1 MEGNLIEKIQ
11 KHPHTIPAIII
22 FTSLVAIILNF
33 YLLYFNQTEI
43 FDSLFFIPIILVAY
57 FYPKR
62 GLFITVGYGVLYFLM
77 VMVVPDIPETTVVTS
92 LGHIGIFI
100 IVGFVVTYLSTRFP
114 QEIPKH
120 LVEIVEVS
128 IKKISLIL
136 ALIVITSLVAIILN
150 FYLLVFNHTIIF
162 DSLFYFPIILVA
174 YFYPKRGV
182 FITTGYALLYLVMV
196 MLVPDVPREIIVT
209 SLGHMG
215 VFIII
220 GFVVS
225 YLVFLYSKEQEIHK
239 RLAEIVESSR
249 DAIIGKTLDGIITD
263 WNEGAEHLYGYTS
276 KEVTGKSISLLHP
289 PDRSDELHFLLDKIR
304 NGEPLGSYETE
315 RITKDGRRIWV
326 SLSISPIID
335 ERGVVIGASAI
346 AHDITERK
354 LAEDALEMANKKLQ
368 LLNSITRHDILNQI
382 TVLNI
387 YHNMAENTIINPEAL
402 SFLKKA
408 KDATDTISRQI
419 SFTHEYQ
426 DIGVKKPI
434 WHNVHT
440 CILNAAAYFKNKA
453 IAVEPCNKNIEIY
466 ADPLF
471 IEVYYQLIDNS
482 LTQSNK
488 ITNIRCTHQ
497 EDEHGLT
504 LVYEDDGV
512 GIPKEDKQ
520 KIFNKKFGENSKF
533 GLFLIREILAITG
546 ITITENGEPEK
557 GVRFEIRVPKGAYR
571 FTGSSELT
579 Q

>member
-1 MEGNLIEKIQ
+1 
-11 KHPHTIPAIII
+11 
-22 FTSLVAIILNF
+22 
-33 YLLYFNQTEI
+33 
-43 FDSLFFIPIILVAY
+43 
-57 FYPKR
+57 
-62 GLFITVGYGVLYFLM
+62 
-77 VMVVPDIPETTVVTS
+77 
-92 LGHIGIFI
+92 
-100 IVGFVVTYLSTRFP
+100 
-114 QEIPKH
+114 
-120 LVEIVEVS
+120 
-128 IKKISLIL
+128 
-136 ALIVITSLVAIILN
+136 
-150 FYLLVFNHTIIF
+150 
-162 DSLFYFPIILVA
+162 
-174 YFYPKRGV
+174 
-182 FITTGYALLYLVMV
+182 
-196 MLVPDVPREIIVT
+196 
-209 SLGHMG
+209 
-215 VFIII
+215 
-220 GFVVS
+220 VVS

-289 PDRSDELHFLLDKIR
+289 PDRSDEHHFLLDKIR
-304 NGEPLGSYETE
+304 KGEPLGSYETE

-408 KDATDTISRQI
+408 KDAADTISRQI

-440 CILNAAAYFKNKA
+440 CILNAAAYFKDKA

-488 ITNIRCTHQ
+488 ITKIRCTHQ

-571 FTGSSELT
+571 FTGSSE
-579 Q
+579 